1 MKPVAAFIMQG
12 RWHPVLFVVATTLL
26 PLLAWLGGAAL
37 ALVTLRRGGAEGAL
51 TLAGAAT
58 LLGVLFGAMGGNPL
72 VSVLG
77 LLEYWGPVFLL
88 ALVLRATVS
97 LPLTVMAAAGMAAL
111 ALLAWYAVVAD
122 PVAFWRGSLGPL
134 LEGEE
139 SAQLVE
145 SVLPV
150 LSGFWILGL
159 WVLVTGSLVLA
170 RWWQAVL
177 YNPGG
182 FQQEFHALRL
192 DWRLAGAS
200 LLIML
205 AATFTG
211 PGVVYDLSL
220 LVSGVFTLQAL
231 AVAHAVRVASGWH
244 WVLMVPVYVLLPFLF
259 KLYALLGI
267 ADTWFDLRGRLATG
281 NGNGG

>member
-1 MKPVAAFIMQG
+1 MKPIAAFIMQG
-12 RWHPVLFVVATTLL
+12 RWQPVLFVVATTLL

-37 ALVTLRRGGAEGAL
+37 ALVTLRRGLVDGL
-51 TLAGAAT
+51 ITLVAAAA
-58 LLGVLFGAMGGNPL
+58 LLGVAFSAMGANPL
-72 VSVLG
+72 LSVLG

-88 ALVLRATVS
+88 ALVLRSTVS
-97 LPLTVMAAAGMAAL
+97 MPLTVLAAGGMGAL
-111 ALLAWYAVVAD
+111 ALLVWHAAVAD
-122 PVAFWRGSLGPL
+122 PVAFWQGSLQQL

-139 SAQLVE
+139 GGEFME

-159 WVLVTGSLVLA
+159 WTLSLVSLLLA

-182 FQQEFHALRL
+182 FQQEFHGLRL
-192 DWRLAGAS
+192 DWRLAAGA

-205 AATFTG
+205 GATFTG
-211 PGVVYDLSL
+211 PGLVYDLSL
-220 LVSGVFTLQAL
+220 LVAAMFTLQAL
-231 AVAHAVRVASGWH
+231 AVAHALRAINGWH
-244 WVLMVPVYVLLPFLF
+244 WVVLVPIYGFLPFLF

-267 ADTWFDLRGRLATG
+267 ADAWFDLRSRFASGTG
-281 NGNGG
+281 NGG